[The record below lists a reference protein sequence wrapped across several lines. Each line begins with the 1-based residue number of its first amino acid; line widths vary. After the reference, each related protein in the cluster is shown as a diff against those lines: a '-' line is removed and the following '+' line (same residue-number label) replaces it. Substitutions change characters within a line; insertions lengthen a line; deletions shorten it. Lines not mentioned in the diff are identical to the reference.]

1 MLCKELKELLFL
13 FNERIKN
20 ALRMLSEKSQAE
32 ISEIRLRK
40 GREVSVVIKEKSY
53 FLAQNGSIVF
63 EKTNGV
69 VINYCDID
77 NIFRI
82 ACQYSIHS
90 FQNEISQG
98 YLTLK
103 GGHKMGICGT
113 GVIIVYDGGDN
124 LQIQE
129 KI

>member
-1 MLCKELKELLFL
+1 MLCKELNELLFL

-20 ALRMLSEKSQAE
+20 AVKMLSEKSQAD

-40 GREVSVVIKEKSY
+40 GRELSIVIKEKSY
-53 FLAQNGSIVF
+53 FLAPNGSIVL
-63 EKTNGV
+63 EKTNGI
-69 VINYCDID
+69 VINDCDID

-103 GGHKMGICGT
+103 GGHRMGFCGT
-113 GVIIVYDGGDN
+113 AVIIVYDGGDN
-124 LQIQE
+124 PQIQE